1 MIALSWKDETGL
13 KSPMKSFPS
22 INLHMRICLFESKD
36 RIVLRREPGFPWRTR
51 NDTDLFGTR
60 L

>member
-1 MIALSWKDETGL
+1 MKDIE
-13 KSPMKSFPS
+13 KSPVESFPS
-22 INLHMRICLFESKD
+22 INLQLVAWLRICLFETKD
-36 RIVLRREPGFPWRTR
+36 RIILRTEPGSLRCMQ

>member
-1 MIALSWKDETGL
+1 MKD
-13 KSPMKSFPS
+13 KSPMESFPS
-22 INLHMRICLFESKD
+22 INLQLVAGWEYACLSQKTQNFNLSRES
-36 RIVLRREPGFPWRTR
+36 GFLQCMQ

>member
-1 MIALSWKDETGL
+1 MKDIE
-13 KSPMKSFPS
+13 KSLMESFPS
-22 INLHMRICLFESKD
+22 INLQSMAGWEYACLSQKTL
-36 RIVLRREPGFPWRTR
+36 IILSTEPGSPLCMQ

>member
-1 MIALSWKDETGL
+1 MKDIE
-13 KSPMKSFPS
+13 KSPVESFPS
-22 INLHMRICLFESKD
+22 INLQLVAWLRICLFESKD
-36 RIVLRREPGFPWRTR
+36 RIILRTEPGSLQCMQ